1 MSTGYQITSQN
12 GLYFVTFTIVDWV
25 DIFSGKIYRDI
36 VVDSLNYCIKNK
48 GLKVYAWVIMTN
60 HVHLI
65 IESANEN
72 LSDVIRDIKKFT
84 AYKIIEAAKHEP
96 ESRREW
102 ILHRFSYNASL
113 RSANTNYQVWTH
125 ENIQ

>member
-1 MSTGYQITSQN
+1 
-12 GLYFVTFTIVDWV
+12 
-25 DIFSGKIYRDI
+25 
-36 VVDSLNYCIKNK
+36 
-48 GLKVYAWVIMTN
+48 MTN

-84 AYKIIEAAKHEP
+84 AYKIIEAVKNEP

-102 ILHRFSYNASL
+102 VLHRFSYNASL
-113 RSANTNYQVWTH
+113 RSTNSNYQVWTH
-125 ENIQ
+125 ENHSIEIFTKDFFIQKSNYIHQNPVRAGWVEKEEDYLYSSAGVFYNRPSKIELSFI